1 VSCINVTL
9 VNSRI
14 DVADDGVCPK
24 ASAGLGPLQG
34 LTVRNC
40 TIRSGSHAI
49 KFGSNTDTTM
59 RDVLFD
65 NITIIDSNGGM
76 AIQQRSEGDIIN
88 VTWSNVIV
96 QTRYVERCPRVN

>member
-1 VSCINVTL
+1 MRNV
-9 VNSRI
+9 
-14 DVADDGVCPK
+14 
-24 ASAGLGPLQG
+24 
-34 LTVRNC
+34 

-76 AIQQRSEGDIIN
+76 GIQQRSEGDVIN
-88 VTWSNVIV
+88 ITWSNINV
-96 QTRYVERCPRVN
+96 QTRCDRMVTSS